1 MEGQR
6 TTQSFLNR
14 LRNMPLRYR
23 LSISFFFLAFFGTT
37 SLTVLA
43 ILSENDLI
51 IREERERMHGYHR
64 AFDYNI
70 QAQGRW
76 AVSVASSMAR
86 NPEVAGA
93 LANQDRMRLIQL
105 CYPAYVFM
113 KRQYGISQFNF
124 HVLPPRMLI
133 RLQRLYEFG
142 DDLGYRKT
150 ISDALSSGKETF
162 GLEEGLTGYGIRGV
176 APVYHEG
183 TVVGSVEIG
192 FNFGSVFLEEMKNQF
207 GIEASLLLPD
217 QDGSSFKSLESTT
230 GQSFVRE
237 EPAYREVFTTGW
249 PVMLIRKEADREF
262 SVWVRAFDNYQG
274 KIVGLAE
281 FRVDRSGTLRVIH
294 HYRWLMIGVG
304 VLGMLFSVAAIYLIS
319 DYFTKPI
326 ARMVTFA
333 REIATGSQVYP
344 LGLRPSGEIGVLAE
358 ALDEMLLSLELSRE
372 KIRDYAEN
380 LEQMV
385 HLRTRAL
392 RESEE
397 KYRTM
402 VESIPLVVYRLL
414 SNGRTIFV
422 NHSVEDL
429 LGIPVWHVMQ
439 DVGFWKNKVLE
450 DDRVRVWPMMD
461 RCLREGVEFKAE
473 YRILHAGGKQV
484 FVLDHAQPILDEQ
497 GHVETVDGF
506 LVDVTDRH
514 RLQHQILQTEELR
527 TLTEISARLAHEIR
541 NPLVAAGGFARRLL
555 RGMPEEDPNREK
567 VQIIVQE
574 VARLEKILE
583 KTLAYLK
590 PFEIVAERASLN
602 DLVLEV
608 LAEQRDLFKEHVM
621 TCSVDLASTLPFV
634 PLDRPL
640 FKRVLGSVVQAMVG
654 YCHGQG
660 GLSVQTYSGEN
671 AVHAEMEVT
680 SVQISPDDIDHFFY
694 PFTTR
699 LDPTKAL
706 DLPLAK
712 MIIHKHRGVIQLRRS
727 EPDKLLMN
735 ISIPL

>member
-1 MEGQR
+1 MEGQNA
-6 TTQSFLNR
+6 TQSFLYR

-23 LSISFFFLAFFGTT
+23 LSIPFFFLALFGTT
-37 SLTVLA
+37 SLVILA
-43 ILSENDLI
+43 ILSETELI
-51 IREERERMHGYHR
+51 AREERERLYGYHR
-64 AFDYNI
+64 AFDHNI
-70 QAQGRW
+70 AVQGRW
-76 AVSVASSMAR
+76 AVSIASTLAR
-86 NPEVAGA
+86 NPEVAEA
-93 LANQDRMRLIQL
+93 LAKRDRMRLIEL
-105 CYPAYVFM
+105 AYPAYNFM
-113 KRQYGISQFNF
+113 KRQYGITQFNF
-124 HVLPPRMLI
+124 HTFPPRMFL

-142 DDLGYRKT
+142 DALDYRKT
-150 ISDALSSGKETF
+150 IADALSNGSETY

-176 APVYHEG
+176 APVSYNG
-183 TVVGSVEIG
+183 SLVGSIEIG
-192 FNFGSVFLEEMKNQF
+192 FNFGLVFLQEMKQQF
-207 GIEASLLLPD
+207 GIEASLLLPTSEGD
-217 QDGSSFKSLESTT
+217 RFQSRESTIGT
-230 GQSFVRE
+230 EISRDD
-237 EPAYREVFTTGW
+237 PAYRKVFETGH
-249 PVMLIRKEADREF
+249 PTMLIRRDAAGEF
-262 SVWVRAFDNYQG
+262 ALWVSAVHDYTGRIF
-274 KIVGLAE
+274 GLAE
-281 FRVDRSGTLRVIH
+281 FRVDRGETQRVMD
-294 HYRWLMIGVG
+294 HYRWLMIGIG
-304 VLGMLFSVAAIYLIS
+304 VLSMLFSVGAIYLIS
-319 DYFTKPI
+319 NYFTKPI
-326 ARMVTFA
+326 GRMVAFA

-344 LGLRPSGEIGVLAE
+344 LGLRPSGEIGALVE
-358 ALDEMLLSLELSRE
+358 ALDDMLLSLEQSRE

-414 SNGRTIFV
+414 SNGRLIFI
-422 NHSVEDL
+422 NHYVEEM
-429 LGIPVWHVMQ
+429 LGAPLWRVME
-439 DVGFWKNKVLE
+439 DVAFWKNKVWEE
-450 DDRVRVWPMMD
+450 DRSRIWPMMD
-461 RCLREGVEFKAE
+461 RCLKEGVELKAE
-473 YRILHAGGKQV
+473 YRVLHANGKHV
-484 FVLDHAQPILDEQ
+484 FILDHAQPVLDEQ
-497 GHVETVDGF
+497 GQVETVDGV

-514 RLQHQILQTEELR
+514 RLQNQILQTEELR

-555 RGMPEEDPNREK
+555 HGLPENDPNREK
-567 VQIIVQE
+567 VHIIVQE

-621 TCSVDLASTLPFV
+621 TCTVELSSSLPFV
-634 PLDRPL
+634 PLDRSL

-654 YCHGQG
+654 HCHGQG
-660 GLSVQTYSGEN
+660 SLGVQTSAVEN
-671 AVHAEMEVT
+671 AVHVEMEVG

-699 LDPTKAL
+699 VDPTKAL

-712 MIIHKHRGVIQLRRS
+712 MIIHKHRGVIQLRRKD
-727 EPDKLLMN
+727 PDRLHMD

>member
-1 MEGQR
+1 M
-6 TTQSFLNR
+6 
-14 LRNMPLRYR
+14 RNMPLRYR

-43 ILSENDLI
+43 IFSENDLSN
-51 IREERERMHGYHR
+51 REERERMHGYHR

-70 QAQGRW
+70 QVQGRW

-93 LANQDRMRLIQL
+93 LANHDRMRLIQL

-124 HVLPPRMLI
+124 HVLPPRMFI

-150 ISDALSSGKETF
+150 IADALSSGNETF

-207 GIEASLLLPD
+207 GIEASLLLPA
-217 QDGSSFKSLESTT
+217 QDGTSFKSLESTT

-237 EPAYREVFTTGW
+237 DPAYREVFTTGW
-249 PVMLIRKEADREF
+249 PAMLIRKEAGKEF
-262 SVWVRAFDNYQG
+262 SVWVRAVSDYQG

-281 FRVDRSGTLRVIH
+281 FRVDRSATLRLIGY
-294 HYRWLMIGVG
+294 YRWLMIGVG
-304 VLGMLFSVAAIYLIS
+304 VLGMLFSVGAIYLIS
-319 DYFTKPI
+319 GYFTKPI
-326 ARMVTFA
+326 GRMVTFA

-422 NHSVEDL
+422 NHYVEEL
-429 LGIPVWHVMQ
+429 LGIPVWRVMQ

-473 YRILHAGGKQV
+473 YRIPHASGKQV

-671 AVHAEMEVT
+671 AVHAEMEVS

-699 LDPTKAL
+699 LDPNKAL